1 MVDSLWFQVRFVDTF
16 AHHFPVPVHDTG
28 QCGHHQGRQRCCQP
42 WGGVGKLLFGPGQ
55 FVTLFSDVDI
65 LKLWSPL
72 GHILKPSITEAN
84 GYLSYLIVVLF
95 ERRSAKFGQDLQ
107 RDYLSCIQ
115 EVCVDFHSVPVLRGH
130 YCYIPKTQMVK
141 GLLSRDHQ
149 LPVVISHHFSQA
161 KVWTLEITWG
171 KACEVLFG
179 FRKSNACNT
188 A

>member
-1 MVDSLWFQVRFVDTF
+1 MCQATQVRTSLSFWNPCPLDPAYFQRRFPITMVDSLWFQVRFVDTF
-16 AHHFPVPVHDTG
+16 AHHLPVPAHDTG

-72 GHILKPSITEAN
+72 GRILKPSITEAN
-84 GYLSYLIVVLF
+84 GYLSYLIVVLS

-115 EVCVDFHSVPVLRGH
+115 EVCVDFHSVPVF
-130 YCYIPKTQMVK
+130 YT
-141 GLLSRDHQ
+141 
-149 LPVVISHHFSQA
+149 
-161 KVWTLEITWG
+161 
-171 KACEVLFG
+171 
-179 FRKSNACNT
+179 
-188 A
+188 